1 MCIKTDKAQSTCPGA
16 PPEPGSNLLGV
27 VVKPGQIVYITPN
40 PPVSQQMLDALE
52 IHSIPPENR
61 MGFAGRC
68 MQHRCAQWAGA
79 RCGLIDRVAD
89 HFGGE
94 KGTSPLPK

>member
-1 MCIKTDKAQSTCPGA
+1 
-16 PPEPGSNLLGV
+16 
-27 VVKPGQIVYITPN
+27 
-40 PPVSQQMLDALE
+40 MLDALE
-52 IHSIPPENR
+52 IHGIPPENR

-89 HFGGE
+89 HFGRE
-94 KGTSPLPK
+94 EGTSPLPK